1 MRKKVKSRGEE
12 TESATPSTSN
22 DDKPGEVSRCNVSI
36 LVLYFNSCVPLSGPR
51 FGVVLVRKF
60 RISFLNEFGPV
71 NGFFVRL
78 KINFFLPFSGRYTLW
93 NSAFSIYLPELGGP
107 SIENFM
113 FISIFFKIKNVH
125 PNQYSIVS
133 VIQLRIFSENEF
145 NSGKLRH
152 GPQFALIC
160 SVQK

>member
-78 KINFFLPFSGRYTLW
+78 KINFFLSFSGRYTLW
-93 NSAFSIYLPELGGP
+93 NSAFSIYLPELEGP
-107 SIENFM
+107 SVEIFM
-113 FISIFFKIKNVH
+113 FISIFLK
-125 PNQYSIVS
+125 
-133 VIQLRIFSENEF
+133 
-145 NSGKLRH
+145 
-152 GPQFALIC
+152 
-160 SVQK
+160 